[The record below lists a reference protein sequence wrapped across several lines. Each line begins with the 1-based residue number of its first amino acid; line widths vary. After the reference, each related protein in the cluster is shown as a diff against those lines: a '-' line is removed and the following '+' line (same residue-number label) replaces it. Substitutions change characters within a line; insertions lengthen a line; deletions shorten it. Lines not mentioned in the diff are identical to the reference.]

1 MKKTFYYIII
11 LIIFFQITKEKS
23 EAQSTAGANAEY
35 ETLYIV
41 DMPTA
46 GVIPKSFFDINS
58 SVYSGGGFLA
68 ELIFS
73 PFNQFMV
80 GISYSVTNLI
90 SDEELVFQ
98 NYPGVQVRWRIIN
111 EQLAF
116 PAIAIGINTQG
127 VGDFNKNEKRY
138 QIQSPGAFISLSK
151 SYKWALGNSALHGGI
166 NYSFEPKDK
175 AVNFYV
181 GFEQSI
187 HTYASLNVEF
197 NATLDDNENLYL
209 SKKGMLNASLRIP
222 ITSGFTFEFQFKD
235 LLIHFKDSKNIT
247 RNIHFEFIKRI

>member
-1 MKKTFYYIII
+1 MKKSIYIILI

-23 EAQSTAGANAEY
+23 IAQSSAGANAEY
-35 ETLYIV
+35 ETLSIV

-46 GVIPKSFFDINS
+46 GIIPKSFYDINA

-68 ELIFS
+68 ELILS

-80 GISYSVTNLI
+80 GLSYSVTNLI
-90 SDEELVFQ
+90 SNDELVFQ
-98 NYPGVQVRWRIIN
+98 NYPGIQIKWRIVN

-127 VGDFNKNEKRY
+127 YGDFNKDAKRY
-138 QIQSPGAFISLSK
+138 QIQSPGAYIALSK
-151 SYKWALGNSALHGGI
+151 SYDWALGSSALHGGL
-166 NYSFEPKDK
+166 NFSFEPRHK
-175 AVNFYV
+175 ALNFYV

-187 HTYASLNVEF
+187 HTYASLNVEY
-197 NATLDDNENLYL
+197 NATLDDKEDLYL
-209 SKKGMLNASLRIP
+209 SKKGLLNASLRIP

-235 LLIHFKDSKNIT
+235 LFIHFKDSDNIT

>member
-1 MKKTFYYIII
+1 MKKSIYIILI

-23 EAQSTAGANAEY
+23 IAQSSAGANAEY
-35 ETLYIV
+35 ETLSIV

-46 GVIPKSFFDINS
+46 GIIPKSFYDINA

-80 GISYSVTNLI
+80 GLSYSVTNLI
-90 SDEELVFQ
+90 SNDELV
-98 NYPGVQVRWRIIN
+98 
-111 EQLAF
+111 F

-127 VGDFNKNEKRY
+127 YGDFNKDAKRY
-138 QIQSPGAFISLSK
+138 QIQSPGAYIALSK
-151 SYKWALGNSALHGGI
+151 SYDWALGSSALHGGL
-166 NYSFEPKDK
+166 NFSFEPRHK
-175 AVNFYV
+175 ALNFYV

-187 HTYASLNVEF
+187 HTYASLNVEY
-197 NATLDDNENLYL
+197 NATLDDKEDLYL
-209 SKKGMLNASLRIP
+209 SKKGLLNASLRIP

-235 LLIHFKDSKNIT
+235 LFIHFKDSDNIT